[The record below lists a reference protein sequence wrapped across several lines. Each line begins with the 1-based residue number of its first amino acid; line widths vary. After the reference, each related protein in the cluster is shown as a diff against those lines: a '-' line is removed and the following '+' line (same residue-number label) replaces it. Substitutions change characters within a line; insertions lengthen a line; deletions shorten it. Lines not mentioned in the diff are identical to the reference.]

1 MSTKHHSISSSGA
14 TSSAGN
20 TTKKYSHLSFEERVI
35 IADRL
40 KSGCSIK
47 KIAHELERSP
57 STISREIKNHLRIET
72 RKSVP
77 CAHAASCTARELC
90 SGCTSKNRYHCYNCP
105 KCVTRCANYTPM
117 HCPKLSESPYVC
129 NACTKKGFCRFQ
141 KQFYDA
147 TFAHMEYKE
156 YLSETRCGF
165 DMSQEELTHLDMLI
179 TPLIKQGLSPYHIL
193 QSLDGEIN
201 ISESTL
207 RRIINASAI
216 TVRNIDLRIQVKRKQ
231 RHHKANRNTLKMLA
245 KQKIGHG
252 WEDFLR
258 FKNQNPDLC
267 IVEMDCVEG
276 LQTEKPVLLT
286 LHFTQYHLQIAL
298 ILEEHTSEQVIRG
311 LDKIET
317 ALGSEL
323 FKKMFPVLLT
333 DNGHEFADRKGL
345 EKSINGDQRTTV
357 YYCEPNRSD
366 EKGHCEKNHTL
377 IRYVIPKGTSLEP
390 FSQQDISLMM
400 NHINSYLRQSLG
412 GNSPYDAARFWNVPE
427 DFFVLLGLEKIPSL
441 EVNLTPSLLK
451 KK

>member
-1 MSTKHHSISSSGA
+1 MSTKHNSILSSGA
-14 TSSAGN
+14 TSSAGK
-20 TTKKYSHLSFEERVI
+20 TTKKYYHLSFEERVI

-40 KSGCSIK
+40 KSGYSIK
-47 KIAHELERSP
+47 KIAKELQRSP
-57 STISREIKNHLRIET
+57 STISREIKNHLRIES
-72 RKSVP
+72 RKQIP
-77 CAHAASCTARELC
+77 CAHHLECNAKQLC
-90 SGCTSKNRYHCYNCP
+90 PECTSINRYHCYKCP
-105 KCVTRCANYTPM
+105 RCITRCPNYTPLY
-117 HCPKLSESPYVC
+117 CPKLQTSPYVC
-129 NACTKKGFCRFQ
+129 NACHSKAYCDYQ
-141 KQFYDA
+141 KQYYDA
-147 TFAHMEYKE
+147 KFAQIEYTE
-156 YLSETRCGF
+156 LLSETRCGF
-165 DMSQEELTHLDMLI
+165 DMSEEELEHLDLLV

-193 QSLDGEIN
+193 QSLNGEID

-207 RRIINASAI
+207 RRIINSSSI
-216 TVRNIDLRIQVKRKQ
+216 TARNIDLRIQVKRKQ
-231 RHHKANRNTLKMLA
+231 RQHKVNRNTLKMLA

-252 WEDFLR
+252 WDDFLL

-276 LQTEKPVLLT
+276 VQTEKPVLLT
-286 LHFTQYHLQIAL
+286 LHFTRYHLQIAL
-298 ILEEHTSEQVIRG
+298 ILEDHTSEQVICG

-345 EKSINGDQRTTV
+345 EKSINGGQRTTV

-427 DFFVLLGLEKIPSL
+427 DFFVLLGLEKIPSM